1 MCSAGPLPSRRAVLR
16 GVLVGLACPLV
27 ACTGQPR
34 EPAPPEPVP
43 PDVVAADRAA
53 DRERRLLA
61 AYDAALLIA
70 PQLAERL
77 LPLRGEHAA
86 HLDAL
91 GRPEVE
97 QTAEPDPTAQ
107 TGPAAGSG
115 QDAEAGQDAAP
126 GPTPPPAAPAPVL
139 PPDPAELLAALADL
153 ERRAGIAHASAAVR
167 GGRGVAAVLAS
178 LAASEAAHAVAL
190 T

>member
-1 MCSAGPLPSRRAVLR
+1 MCSAGPLPTRRAVLR
-16 GVLVGLACPLV
+16 GALVGLACPLV

-34 EPAPPEPVP
+34 EPAPPDPVP
-43 PDVVAADRAA
+43 PDVVAVDRAA

-91 GRPEVE
+91 GRPEAE
-97 QTAEPDPTAQ
+97 QVAEPDPTAQ
-107 TGPAAGSG
+107 SGRAAGSG
-115 QDAEAGQDAAP
+115 QDVEAGQDAEP
-126 GPTPPPAAPAPVL
+126 GPTPPAAPAPAL
-139 PPDPAELLAALADL
+139 PPDPAALLAALADL

-190 T
+190 A